1 MRDLEALLESIVNID
16 RDSLIAILSS
26 EAEDAERLA
35 GAMRPRSASQRR
47 RQFEA
52 VERAAR
58 ITRILHFVRQGEMV
72 PDMSDNDIR
81 MCRSLDQMLRGR
93 GTS

>member
-35 GAMRPRSASQRR
+35 SSIRPRSASQRR
-47 RQFEA
+47 RQSEA

-58 ITRILHFVRQGEMV
+58 ITRILYFVRQGEMA

-81 MCRSLDQMLRGR
+81 ICRSLEQMLRDQAKP
-93 GTS
+93 

>member
-1 MRDLEALLESIVNID
+1 MRDLDALLESIVNID
-16 RDSLIAILSS
+16 RNSLIAILSS

-35 GAMRPRSASQRR
+35 SSIRPRSASQRR
-47 RQFEA
+47 RQSEA

-58 ITRILHFVRQGEMV
+58 ITRILYFIRQGERS

-81 MCRSLDQMLRGR
+81 ICRSLDQMLRDR
-93 GTS
+93 AKS